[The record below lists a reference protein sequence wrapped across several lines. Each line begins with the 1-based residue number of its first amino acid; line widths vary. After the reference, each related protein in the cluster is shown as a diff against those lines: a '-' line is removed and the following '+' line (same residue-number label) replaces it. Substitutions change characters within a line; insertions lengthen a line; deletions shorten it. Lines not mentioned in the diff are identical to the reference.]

1 MKKVIIDTNCLLS
14 FVTDRN
20 LAQQEKFSKLFQEA
34 AQLKAVILCPHH
46 VISEFVFVLSSVYGT
61 SAEKIH
67 AILSDLVVTDA
78 KIPLDSQRKRFKLT
92 KIGQQSA
99 VISEKHSHLKR
110 HLNNVDCSR
119 LRSLPSGCAGESG
132 PASGTD
138 AQLIFMNWAAI
149 F

>member
-20 LAQQEKFSKLFQEA
+20 LEQQEKVSKLFQEA

-67 AILSDLVVTDA
+67 AILSDLVVMPGLAPTGEVNVKTVLFLWPALIHDYGDA
-78 KIPLDSQRKRFKLT
+78 VVAALCKDSKGTTVVTFDRKFRTAMKAAGIPICEL
-92 KIGQQSA
+92 
-99 VISEKHSHLKR
+99 
-110 HLNNVDCSR
+110 
-119 LRSLPSGCAGESG
+119 
-132 PASGTD
+132 
-138 AQLIFMNWAAI
+138 
-149 F
+149 